1 MAEHFLQMEYE
12 IQTDITVTERIV
24 NRYSIFRLL
33 SFIISFCLIAIGV
46 ADHKGGM
53 LVAGGFAAG
62 LFFWFVICFTRKQER
77 LTYLQGKQEV
87 LKAYIA
93 RFSEDWKAFPDDG
106 RDFLSAGADYYEGAL
121 DLDLFGNA
129 SLFQY
134 MNVAGSAKGR
144 GRLARY
150 LTTAFGN
157 IPCNL
162 VQQDIIKRQQAVG
175 ELIEQEE
182 YSLHLE
188 TLSKCFRRRHK
199 DLQQVS
205 GPSMEQEDGHE
216 NKQAVLTLVFASIC
230 ILLTLV
236 SLTLAVFQIIS
247 YDWFVIML
255 ILQLIVSQAVD
266 GILSAHSNTAFSY
279 MQYLAAYQPFLD
291 AVRKQDAEADLLKE
305 LREEI
310 GTDAAKGIKQL
321 NTIGEALQFRHNPL
335 VYGLLCMLCLYNMF
349 LFVAFV
355 RWKQRYSKR
364 IDAWMNSVFELEALL
379 SLAVLGRTREVSF
392 PKLVEGVEPIITMEN
407 MRHPLIMEREV
418 KGNDVS
424 LVKELRLVT
433 GSNMSGKTTYLRT
446 LGLNLALAYAGAP
459 VCADRAETSMMQI
472 FTSMRVVD
480 DVSQGIST
488 FYAEVLRIKNM
499 ITYSKQ
505 QKPML
510 VLIDEIFKG
519 TNSADRIV
527 GATGVIKNLCHNWII
542 GMVSTHDFE
551 LCKLEEQE
559 QMICNYHFDEYFEEE
574 QLKFEYQIKEG
585 RCTTTNALHILRMA
599 GITD

>member
-12 IQTDITVTERIV
+12 LQTDITATERIV
-24 NRYSIFRLL
+24 NRYSILRLL
-33 SFIISFCLIAIGV
+33 SFIIGFCLIAIGI

-53 LVAGGFAAG
+53 LAMGGFAAV

-77 LTYLQGKQEV
+77 LIYLRAKHDV
-87 LKAYIA
+87 LQSYIA
-93 RFSEDWKAFPDDG
+93 RFSEDWKQFADNG
-106 RDFLSAGADYYEGAL
+106 KDFLRAGADYYEGAL

-134 MNVAGSAKGR
+134 LNVAGSAR
-144 GRLARY
+144 GRDRLAKY
-150 LTTAFGN
+150 LTAAFGN
-157 IPCNL
+157 VPCTIE
-162 VQQDIIKRQQAVG
+162 QQEIVKRQQAVK
-175 ELIEQEE
+175 ELMEQEE

-188 TLSKCFRRRHK
+188 TLSRCFRDKHK
-199 DLQQVS
+199 DL
-205 GPSMEQEDGHE
+205 EQLSSTSLEKEQKQEG
-216 NKQAVLTLVFASIC
+216 KQAMLTLIFAGSC
-230 ILLTLV
+230 ILITLL
-236 SLTLAVFQIIS
+236 SLVLAVVQVIS
-247 YDWFVIML
+247 YDWFFIML
-255 ILQLIVSQAVD
+255 ILQLVVSQAVD
-266 GILSAHSNTAFSY
+266 GMLVARSNNAFPY

-291 AVRKQDAEADLLKE
+291 AVRKQDAKAELLKE

-321 NTIGEALQFRHNPL
+321 NVIGEALQFRHNPL

-355 RWKQRYSKR
+355 RWKQHYSKR

-392 PKLVEGVEPIITMEN
+392 PHIFENEKPSVIMEN

-418 KGNDVS
+418 RGNDVS
-424 LVKELRLVT
+424 LVNELRLVT

-446 LGLNLALAYAGAP
+446 LGVNLSLAYAGAP
-459 VCADRAETSMMQI
+459 VCAGRAETSIMQI

-499 ITYSKQ
+499 ITYAREQ
-505 QKPML
+505 RPML

-527 GATGVIKNLCHNWII
+527 GATGVIRNLCRDWII

-551 LCKLEEQE
+551 LCQLEEQE

-574 QLKFEYQIKEG
+574 QLKFEYRIKEG